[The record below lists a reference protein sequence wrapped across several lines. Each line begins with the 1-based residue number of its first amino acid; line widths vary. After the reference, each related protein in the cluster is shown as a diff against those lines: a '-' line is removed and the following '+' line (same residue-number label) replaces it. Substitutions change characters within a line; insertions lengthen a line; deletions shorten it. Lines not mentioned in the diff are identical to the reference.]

1 MAERLGFPPTLVNT
15 FGNTLCSLLLIY
27 LFQIATARNVR
38 KQLQEKNQELQ
49 KEEML
54 KNNNTLSKV
63 AYYRLGQRLLSLRNS
78 SLDEE
83 ALRVYLVSLKIQ
95 FNLSKK

>member
-1 MAERLGFPPTLVNT
+1 
-15 FGNTLCSLLLIY
+15 
-27 LFQIATARNVR
+27 
-38 KQLQEKNQELQ
+38 
-49 KEEML
+49 ML

-83 ALRVYLVSLKIQ
+83 ALRAYLVSLKIQ